1 MRFALFAILAP
12 LLLSE
17 STRLPTAA
25 PPAPKPQ
32 AQAPAPDPDLA
43 KQHQTMADIRNLG
56 TALFSWLTDQMGAGA
71 AGKTETVDL
80 KAYPNITTAELEK
93 MLVPNYL
100 SAIPKTDGWG
110 HPFEVRLNVK
120 NLTAEKVMSI
130 RSPGRDGKYSGDV
143 YTNTGFKATDYDQDI
158 VWADGFFLRWPERK
172 GGS

>member
-1 MRFALFAILAP
+1 MRLALFAILAP
-12 LLLSE
+12 LLLGE

-32 AQAPAPDPDLA
+32 EQAADPDLA
-43 KQHQTMADIRNLG
+43 KQRQTMADIRNLG

-80 KAYPNITTAELEK
+80 KTYPAITTAELEK
-93 MLVPNYL
+93 LLVPDYIR
-100 SAIPKTDGWG
+100 AVPKTDAWG
-110 HPFEVRLNVK
+110 HPYEVRLNVK

-143 YTNTGFKATDYDQDI
+143 YPNAGFKATDYDQDI
-158 VWADGFFLRWPERK
+158 VWADGFFLRFPERQN
-172 GGS
+172 GS